1 MNMNYIYLRGGIIFK
16 NVNIWAKFP
25 NRGEGSQ
32 GSQYRFW
39 RGGDQTLPIGDGDE
53 GLMVG
58 DSHVIHNKIWR
69 CANKQEI

>member
-25 NRGEGSQ
+25 NRGEGSR
-32 GSQYRFW
+32 GSQYIFW

-53 GLMVG
+53 
-58 DSHVIHNKIWR
+58 VIV
-69 CANKQEI
+69 